1 MDAEG
6 FVVPVIPSGEDGGIT
21 NGQEGDQVPDE
32 IAAAGGVA
40 FGGIGGHIAGLFE
53 EFLTGLGFDEAAVAP
68 FIEVCLVTG
77 SPPKSR
83 AKMAWTAGEAL
94 SQSRREAPSSLA
106 ERRRLSSSRMGR
118 GRRAILPWRGIIV
131 YFVMVH
137 YDDHIITV

>member
-40 FGGIGGHIAGLFE
+40 FGGRGGQFTGLFE

-68 FIEVCLVTG
+68 FIEVLFG
-77 SPPKSR
+77 DGFA
-83 AKMAWTAGEAL
+83 AKVAGQDGL
-94 SQSRREAPSSLA
+94 D
-106 ERRRLSSSRMGR
+106 G
-118 GRRAILPWRGIIV
+118 G
-131 YFVMVH
+131 
-137 YDDHIITV
+137 